1 MLQYTKCSKSE
12 WKCFTE
18 LKVNMFRRTLI
29 TTLLQK
35 NFKLSLWNNMPD
47 SANWYLLFVMLN
59 NFYLF
64 IYFFPNWKGTW
75 LSIVVMLLLQLT
87 VDMLGHA
94 QMTSSTFSLHLCMWL
109 AQHIFMV
116 MSIWHKCTSISK
128 K

>member
-1 MLQYTKCSKSE
+1 MLEYTKCSKSE
-12 WKCFTE
+12 WKCFIE

-35 NFKLSLWNNMPD
+35 NCKLSLWNNMPD

-64 IYFFPNWKGTW
+64 IYSQTEKALGYLLWSCYYCN
-75 LSIVVMLLLQLT
+75 LMLT
-87 VDMLGHA
+87 CWGMHRWP
-94 QMTSSTFSLHLCMWL
+94 TFSLHLCMCL
-109 AQHIFMV
+109 VQHVFMV

-128 K
+128 KKKK